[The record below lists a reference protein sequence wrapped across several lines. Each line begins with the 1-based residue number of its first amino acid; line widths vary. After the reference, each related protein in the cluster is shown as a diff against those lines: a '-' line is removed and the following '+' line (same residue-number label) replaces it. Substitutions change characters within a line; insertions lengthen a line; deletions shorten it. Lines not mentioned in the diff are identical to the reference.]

1 MRKVCSLIFAAIV
14 PGVGFSTASYA
25 AAEPQGGSYVVSG
38 NVTAVTAKGD
48 ATCLPQGA
56 AIQGYSYF
64 PGVQGKGKNFTIVIP
79 PTSSEPG
86 AIFSFPPMN
95 AFSGATWEDIL
106 SYVQPPSA
114 VTSNANFGLRFTTS
128 NASSFSINLQTLTGP
143 FSSSCTTSYVLNF
156 KLGLPASLF

>member
-64 PGVQGKGKNFTIVIP
+64 PGVQGKGKI
-79 PTSSEPG
+79 S
-86 AIFSFPPMN
+86 
-95 AFSGATWEDIL
+95 
-106 SYVQPPSA
+106 
-114 VTSNANFGLRFTTS
+114 R
-128 NASSFSINLQTLTGP
+128 
-143 FSSSCTTSYVLNF
+143 SSSHRPARNQVLF
-156 KLGLPASLF
+156 FHFHQ